1 MYTTAFGAY
10 ATWLFIRTGSLA
22 APVAVHV
29 LCNAVGLP
37 DFDAMAAHEH
47 QPLLSA
53 ATGAGQALFQMFAI
67 GRSNPF
73 QGSMRLL
80 SMRTCAHCD

>member
-22 APVAVHV
+22 APVAVHM
-29 LCNAVGLP
+29 LCNAVGFP
-37 DFDAMAAHEH
+37 DFDAMAAHQH

-53 ATGAGQALFQMFAI
+53 ATGAGWALHSMFQLYAI
-67 GRSNPF
+67 MPSISF
-73 QGSMRLL
+73 
-80 SMRTCAHCD
+80 